1 MKQPFAER
9 ISQEIDIEIEKLVKK
24 CLSMTRLVEKDG
36 EVGNPTIT
44 GYNTAAREQRRK
56 IAEFLKVTGI
66 ELTAGNF
73 HVPERL

>member
-1 MKQPFAER
+1 MKQPFSER
-9 ISQEIDIEIEKLVKK
+9 IAREIDVEIEQRVKK
-24 CLSMTRLVEKDG
+24 CLSMTRLIEKDG

-44 GYNTAAREQRRK
+44 GYNTAVREQRRK